1 MRHYKVVYEKTDTR
15 EVWIEVPDHIE
26 ENDVQEIFEKDFTRY
41 DDESD
46 EYDSLSGNMNVLMID
61 EIDEEGNEIGD

>member
-26 ENDVQEIFEKDFTRY
+26 ENNVQEIFEKDFTRY

-46 EYDSLSGNMNVLMID
+46 EYDSCSGAMNVLMID